1 MQRQDSLAID
11 QTNYWLRNL
20 TREMDGLVY
29 NESNNT
35 NCLNFSE
42 NQIKEYLGL
51 RIFGIIGIPL
61 LLVPSLI
68 LQLFFI
74 YRYKSTLLHRQFLY
88 TTVVVILLNVIYII
102 YSSTV
107 DVGCPLFQR
116 IVNSVNRY
124 LFYVE
129 MMQMTTIHLLLLY
142 KLCKHMETRTMQRL
156 LTLCCNIR
164 PRLWHDVMIVC
175 IQFGLPLPLLI
186 AEVVVMIKTFS
197 MLEFLIDVEMNCFI
211 RPLWVFNILLGLIC
225 IVLL

>member
-1 MQRQDSLAID
+1 
-11 QTNYWLRNL
+11 
-20 TREMDGLVY
+20 MDGLVY

-156 LTLCCNIR
+156 QTLCCNIR

-175 IQFGLPLPLLI
+175 IQFGLPYPY
-186 AEVVVMIKTFS
+186 
-197 MLEFLIDVEMNCFI
+197 
-211 RPLWVFNILLGLIC
+211 
-225 IVLL
+225 